1 MLNLASII
9 LITGLQSLKKSIIW
23 INSDF
28 LVTQENERGHWLPLE
43 QYIGTTGHV
52 VAQNYT
58 INPAVPEPAVMV
70 GS

>member
-58 INPAVPEPAVMV
+58 INLAVPEPAVIV